1 MASKI
6 YETHLVP
13 INKMAAIVT
22 GKGFEYQPNCQI
34 NCDEYVGPPE
44 TVPVKDLALNSS
56 FVDLTGRKKG
66 RFTVI
71 GLMKEKKGRWLVRC
85 VCGTYTTR
93 SAKSIKGADRNP
105 NAHLDACR
113 RCMHEAYRKREYIY
127 RTTGKDVDLSEV
139 W

>member
-6 YETHLVP
+6 YEIHRVP
-13 INKMAAIVT
+13 INKTAAIVT
-22 GKGFEYQPNCQI
+22 GKGVEYQPNCQI

-44 TVPVKDLALNSS
+44 TVPVKELALNPS

-71 GLMKEKKGRWLVRC
+71 GLMKDKKGRWLVRC

-93 SAKSIKGADRNP
+93 SAKSIKGADSNP

-113 RCMHEAYRKREYIY
+113 RCTHEAYRKREYIY

>member
-1 MASKI
+1 
-6 YETHLVP
+6 
-13 INKMAAIVT
+13 MAATVT

-44 TVPVKDLALNSS
+44 TVPLKDLALDPS

-71 GLMKEKKGRWLVRC
+71 GLMKEKKKGRWLVRC

-93 SAKSIKGADRNP
+93 SAKSIKGADSNP
-105 NAHLDACR
+105 NAHWMHAAAACMRLTVSGNTSTVLQGKMSIFR
-113 RCMHEAYRKREYIY
+113 RCGNGIVVQIK
-127 RTTGKDVDLSEV
+127 G
-139 W
+139 